1 MSRWRPSGCSP
12 PSIPADP
19 SERDATSTRK
29 TVRTERVGPSTTVA
43 AKLVGFEGGNLRRSP
58 WGSSASYGLGEV
70 HLLAFDAT
78 REPAVSDAWVRLELL
93 ELVKHAWLRQEQVM
107 FAHGRSALD
116 QSTFESVR
124 RQLDP
129 NEGNRWAIAVAT
141 LLLLLYAVLAG
152 PVNFYLGARRGRP
165 LKALLRLPVIS
176 AVTLGAVVTLGIAA
190 KGSDGRARRLSLIEA
205 GAGMPRASITRF
217 RGFYASSVA
226 DLWVRASDRTSVLDL
241 VGPEAGAQRVIFV
254 DRDGARLGRLG
265 ARPWEALVVRE
276 DDFANLGGGVSLVD
290 HGGLEVHNRT
300 GRDLVGVLVKPPEGS
315 PRYWPKI
322 AASARVRVDSGEV
335 LPSLARGSK
344 AELDSGLFAHRLT
357 ADVSGLGAA
366 WQAIEAAAGSDAWW
380 WPDDVPVLLAELGG
394 GEGRSF
400 DAGFKLERDRV
411 LLRVVGWGGA
421 E

>member
-1 MSRWRPSGCSP
+1 
-12 PSIPADP
+12 
-19 SERDATSTRK
+19 
-29 TVRTERVGPSTTVA
+29 
-43 AKLVGFEGGNLRRSP
+43 
-58 WGSSASYGLGEV
+58 
-70 HLLAFDAT
+70 
-78 REPAVSDAWVRLELL
+78 
-93 ELVKHAWLRQEQVM
+93 
-107 FAHGRSALD
+107 
-116 QSTFESVR
+116 
-124 RQLDP
+124 
-129 NEGNRWAIAVAT
+129 
-141 LLLLLYAVLAG
+141 
-152 PVNFYLGARRGRP
+152 
-165 LKALLRLPVIS
+165 
-176 AVTLGAVVTLGIAA
+176 LGAVVILGIAA
-190 KGSDGRARRLSLIEA
+190 KGTEGRARRLSLIEA

-241 VGPEAGAQRVIFV
+241 VGPEAGAQRFIFV

-276 DDFANLGGGVSLVD
+276 DDFVNLGGGVSLVD

-300 GRDLVGVLVKPPEGS
+300 GRDLLGVLVKPPEAL

-322 AASARVRVDSGEV
+322 AARARVRVDSGEV
-335 LPSLARGSK
+335 LSSFGPGTK
-344 AELDSGLFAHRLT
+344 AELEAGLFAHRLT
-357 ADVSGLGAA
+357 RDVSGLGAA

-400 DAGFKLERDRV
+400 DAGFKVERDRV